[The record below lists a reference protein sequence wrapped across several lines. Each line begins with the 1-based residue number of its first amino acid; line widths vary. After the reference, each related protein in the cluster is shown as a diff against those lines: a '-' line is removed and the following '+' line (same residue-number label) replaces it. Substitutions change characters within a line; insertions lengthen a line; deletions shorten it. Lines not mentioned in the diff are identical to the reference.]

1 MFKLVDQNNNAI
13 HQSQTR
19 PEWVRGIWECGDRRF
34 VDTDQIDYEL
44 VVDSIPPTVGAVAF
58 IRLFTLDERVKAREL
73 RATDPKINDFWA
85 QLDDPRVTEVVMA
98 LPSIQSEVEYT
109 LSAINAAGVTL
120 DVQARKAEILSGQPF

>member
-1 MFKLVDQNNNAI
+1 MFKLVDQNNDTI
-13 HQSQTR
+13 HQSQSR
-19 PEWVRGIWECGDRRF
+19 PEWIQGVWECGDARF
-34 VDTDQIDYEL
+34 TDQNGDLY
-44 VVDSIPPTVGAVAF
+44 VVLEISIPPTVGAIAF

-73 RATDPKINDFWA
+73 RTTDPKINDFWA

-109 LSAINAAGVTL
+109 LSAINAAGVAL